1 MAKLITTLNNLWR
14 VSAFTC
20 VTFSYAL
27 TANALTTPEEAAN
40 EAVVKRI
47 LEVKGTPAYRA
58 VAKEVFAPDH
68 KVLRNEFESL
78 IYNADDPVLKAA
90 SEPDYQAITERTNTI
105 ERLFGDG
112 DLVAAMIRVQGKHT
126 GNLYGIPATGKNFDI
141 KTTAVFKLANGKIT
155 ESWYLSEEA
164 NLLMDL
170 DVPLPKRVDGRANLP
185 PIYDDVRTFDE
196 ALAEH
201 VAKPADT
208 AEWRNKALLLSYK
221 SQPENRVVKWE
232 GKRPYSNME
241 RGGID
246 DIVARAKV
254 LGVKGSHGESMSG
267 RRDMIGY
274 TIANDD
280 QGMIVFRL
288 TAENT
293 GPLYGI
299 PAGGHELH
307 DWEVGF
313 ARFDDDSKWT
323 DAWWLA
329 EELNFVLT
337 VGGQDGSPESLN
349 FFGEQK

>member
-1 MAKLITTLNNLWR
+1 MSKSITTLNSFLR
-14 VSAFTC
+14 VSAFLC
-20 VTFSYAL
+20 LSFSYSL
-27 TANALTTPEEAAN
+27 TANALTTAEEAAN

-58 VAKEVFAPDH
+58 VAKEVFSADH

-78 IYNADDPVLKAA
+78 IYNAKDPVLAKV

-112 DLVAAMIRVQGKHT
+112 DLVAAMISVKGKHT
-126 GNLYGIPATGKNFDI
+126 GNLYGIPATGKTFDI
-141 KTTAVFKLANGKIT
+141 VTTAVFKLADGKIT
-155 ESWYLSEEA
+155 ESWYLTEEA
-164 NLLMDL
+164 GLLMDL

-196 ALAEH
+196 DLAAH
-201 VAKPADT
+201 LKNPADT
-208 AEWRNKALLLSYK
+208 AEWKNKELLLNYK
-221 SQPENRVVKWE
+221 SQPENRSLKWE
-232 GKRPYSNME
+232 GRRPYSNLE

-246 DIVARAKV
+246 DIKARAEV

-267 RRDMIGY
+267 RKDMISY
-274 TIANDD
+274 TITNAD
-280 QGMIVFRL
+280 QGLIVFRL

-299 PAGGHELH
+299 PAGGHHLH

-313 ARFDDDSKWT
+313 AKFDGPGSWK
-323 DAWWLA
+323 DAWWAA